1 MPGPHPSS
9 QGEKRAEAANPRGFG
24 CGTGL
29 ATPEGMKPIASAA
42 VATMVALILWAAAS
56 HAGPP
61 TDQLQTSIDKVFQA
75 LADPQLKGPE
85 KADERRAAVFTIAE
99 TLFDFGHTA
108 KLTLGSYW
116 DTLSADQRDE
126 FTKLF
131 KGFIQKS
138 YLSNIDFSDPG
149 KLVYTAEAVEGDR
162 AVVKSRIV
170 TTGGSE
176 IPVDFRL
183 IQSEPGRWRL
193 YDVNVEG
200 MSLVGNYRVQF
211 GRVIKASSYDDL
223 VQKLRVKQQ

>member
-1 MPGPHPSS
+1 MPGPDPSAE
-9 QGEKRAEAANPRGFG
+9 GEKRVDAGNPRGFG

-85 KADERRAAVFTIAE
+85 KADERRAAVFVIAE

-108 KLTLGSYW
+108 KLTLGSHW

-162 AVVKSRIV
+162 ATVKSRIV